1 MTTHTAT
8 GYLILEA
15 SRGYRTGDDG
25 LKVVNGLRIAGYRAK
40 RPAMLARDQIT
51 VKVGVTVDAAEFSP
65 ITAEIAVTLAPS
77 QVIHPVIEALDPAKE
92 P

>member
-25 LKVVNGLRIAGYRAK
+25 LKVVNGLRIAGYRAN
-40 RPAMLARDQIT
+40 RPAKLTRDQIT

-65 ITAEIAVTLAPS
+65 ITAEIAITLDPS
-77 QVIHPVIEALDPAKE
+77 QIIHPVVDALHPGE
-92 P
+92 HG

>member
-1 MTTHTAT
+1 VTTHTAT

-25 LKVVNGLRIAGYRAK
+25 LKVVNGLRIAGYRAN
-40 RPAMLARDQIT
+40 RPAKLARDQIT

-65 ITAEIAVTLAPS
+65 ITAEIAITLDPS
-77 QVIHPVIEALDPAKE
+77 QIIHPVVDALHPGE
-92 P
+92 HG

>member
-25 LKVVNGLRIAGYRAK
+25 LKVVNGLRIAGYRAN
-40 RPAMLARDQIT
+40 RPAKLARDQIT

-65 ITAEIAVTLAPS
+65 ITAEIAITLDPS
-77 QVIHPVIEALDPAKE
+77 QIIHPVVDALHPGEDG
-92 P
+92 

>member
-25 LKVVNGLRIAGYRAK
+25 LKVVNGLRIAGYRAN
-40 RPAMLARDQIT
+40 RPAKLARDQIT

-65 ITAEIAVTLAPS
+65 ITAEIAVTLAPA
-77 QVIHPVIEALDPAKE
+77 QVIHPVVEALE
-92 P
+92 PGEV